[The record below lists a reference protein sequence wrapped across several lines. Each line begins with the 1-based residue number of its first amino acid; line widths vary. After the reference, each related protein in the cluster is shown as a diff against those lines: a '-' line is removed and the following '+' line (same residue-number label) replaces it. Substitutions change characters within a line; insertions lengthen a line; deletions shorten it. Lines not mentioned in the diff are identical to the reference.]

1 MRIMNR
7 HIFQKLLFLLLT
19 IGCTNEFVST
29 RYNTLIV
36 QGGEVSNFGSPS
48 RNEFIET
55 LPAGSQLT
63 FYSQG
68 GIYADELL
76 LSYNGNTWEGESP
89 LEWEDTQQAA
99 DGMSFCPPL
108 YRNHSSFY
116 QDGILC
122 DQLYARTTT

>member
-1 MRIMNR
+1 MKIMNR

-76 LSYNGNTWEGESP
+76 LSYNETHGKENP
-89 LEWEDTQQAA
+89 LWSGKTHNKLLTE
-99 DGMSFCPPL
+99 
-108 YRNHSSFY
+108 
-116 QDGILC
+116 
-122 DQLYARTTT
+122 

>member
-63 FYSQG
+63 FYSQEAFMPTNCCYLTTETHG
-68 GIYADELL
+68 KE
-76 LSYNGNTWEGESP
+76 NP
-89 LEWEDTQQAA
+89 L
-99 DGMSFCPPL
+99 
-108 YRNHSSFY
+108 
-116 QDGILC
+116 
-122 DQLYARTTT
+122 

>member
-1 MRIMNR
+1 MKIMNR
-7 HIFQKLLFLLLT
+7 HIFQRLLFLLLT

-36 QGGEVSNFGSPS
+36 QGGDVSNFGSPS
-48 RNEFIET
+48 RNGFTET

-89 LEWEDTQQAA
+89 LKWEDTQQSAG
-99 DGMSFCPPL
+99 GMSF
-108 YRNHSSFY
+108 
-116 QDGILC
+116 
-122 DQLYARTTT
+122 